1 MVEYRCVKCEKIFKK
16 KSDYINHQNRKTPCE
31 QNEGKMDSRVCVYC
45 GVKYTTKGSVT
56 RHIKMGC
63 SVLKTREDEKKEIYE
78 ELLRLKKENER
89 IVEEMN
95 KMKIC
100 KNEKQNGA
108 NIMNVNNGNINNGN
122 INNVTIVAFGT
133 ERIEAIDTNSIL
145 SAMTAG
151 FNATV
156 KLTKNIHF
164 NPNNPE
170 YHNVYIPSMNNK
182 NAMVYDGKRWALVP
196 RDEIIDDLYREKK
209 DYVEVNF
216 EEFCKSLSETQI
228 GSIKRWLAIDNEDN
242 VIIKMIKRRIE
253 LLLYNERNI
262 PKETHKQ

>member
-1 MVEYRCVKCEKIFKK
+1 
-16 KSDYINHQNRKTPCE
+16 
-31 QNEGKMDSRVCVYC
+31 
-45 GVKYTTKGSVT
+45 
-56 RHIKMGC
+56 
-63 SVLKTREDEKKEIYE
+63 
-78 ELLRLKKENER
+78 
-89 IVEEMN
+89 
-95 KMKIC
+95 
-100 KNEKQNGA
+100 
-108 NIMNVNNGNINNGN
+108 MNVNNGNINNGN